1 MSPVIK
7 LNQVEEGS
15 ILNKEKFPSCE
26 LVDSH
31 LYLSVCTR
39 VDIAQFVE
47 VLARHMSEPALEH
60 WPAAKAAN
68 SILRTPVLFDLFI
81 AVLQV

>member
-7 LNQVEEGS
+7 LNQAGS
-15 ILNKEKFPSCE
+15 TLNKEKFPFCE

-39 VDIAQFVE
+39 ANIAQFVG
-47 VLARHMSEPALEH
+47 VLARHMTEPALEH
-60 WPAAKAAN
+60 WPAAKAA
-68 SILRTPVLFDLFI
+68 SGILQTPVLSDLFI